1 MIINLEKTLLQT
13 HYNELDIL
21 MSLKTR
27 CINKDQ

>member
-1 MIINLEKTLLQT
+1 MIIKLKKILVQT
-13 HYNELDIL
+13 YYNELDIL